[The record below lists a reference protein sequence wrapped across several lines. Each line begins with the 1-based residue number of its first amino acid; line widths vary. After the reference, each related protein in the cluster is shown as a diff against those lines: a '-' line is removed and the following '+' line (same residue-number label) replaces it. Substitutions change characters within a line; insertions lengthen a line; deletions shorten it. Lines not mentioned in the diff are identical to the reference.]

1 MNIWVAGAGYDKLW
15 DHQIDAY
22 VPPEGELTSHAWR
35 VTWVGSSPEPSHE
48 TLAEAGH
55 RVNMYHGQDPSRWAE
70 GLVPESRFKLREVW
84 PGIDVRIGPRSP
96 GDRAHI
102 PGPGWKEDWILQPG
116 ANLSDLVIRHD
127 GVELELADDGSLSI
141 QLGETA
147 EVRWGAPYAYQTKDT
162 KVVKVESS
170 YVLDGNTVR
179 FALGEYDP
187 AFPVVIDPDIVF
199 ATYIGATQP
208 NWGFTAAYD
217 DDGRALGGTALW
229 SSDLSTIG
237 TYPTTAGAIST
248 EMTAATYPFD
258 CGLSVFSPDGTA
270 LEYSTVFG
278 GGNLDVPSS
287 IVTDSQ
293 GAIYV
298 LGTTGSVN
306 FPVTEGA
313 YNPTTATT
321 AR

>member
-1 MNIWVAGAGYDKLW
+1 MAI
-15 DHQIDAY
+15 Q
-22 VPPEGELTSHAWR
+22 
-35 VTWVGSSPEPSHE
+35 PSGKP
-48 TLAEAGH
+48 AEARLG
-55 RVNMYHGQDPSRWAE
+55 RSIRLPNQGQQ
-70 GLVPESRFKLREVW
+70 G
-84 PGIDVRIGPRSP
+84 GQG
-96 GDRAHI
+96 
-102 PGPGWKEDWILQPG
+102 
-116 ANLSDLVIRHD
+116 
-127 GVELELADDGSLSI
+127 GVVAYALE
-141 QLGETA
+141 
-147 EVRWGAPYAYQTKDT
+147 
-162 KVVKVESS
+162 
-170 YVLDGNTVR
+170 GNTVR
-179 FALGEYDP
+179 FALGEHDP
-187 AFPVVIDPDIVF
+187 AYPVVIDPDIVF

-229 SSDLSTIG
+229 SNDVSSIG

-248 EMTAATYPFD
+248 AMTAATYPFD

-287 IVTDSQ
+287 LVTDSQ

-306 FPVTEGA
+306 FPVTAGA
-313 YNPTTATT
+313 FDLSRFATT

>member
-1 MNIWVAGAGYDKLW
+1 M
-15 DHQIDAY
+15 
-22 VPPEGELTSHAWR
+22 
-35 VTWVGSSPEPSHE
+35 
-48 TLAEAGH
+48 
-55 RVNMYHGQDPSRWAE
+55 
-70 GLVPESRFKLREVW
+70 REVW

-237 TYPTTAGAIST
+237 TYPTTAGAMVHGDDGGDLPVRLRLVGVQSRRHRPGVQHCVWGWQPRR
-248 EMTAATYPFD
+248 PFEHRD
-258 CGLSVFSPDGTA
+258 RQSGRHLRPGHHGVGQF
-270 LEYSTVFG
+270 L
-278 GGNLDVPSS
+278 
-287 IVTDSQ
+287 
-293 GAIYV
+293 
-298 LGTTGSVN
+298 
-306 FPVTEGA
+306 VTEGA
-313 YNPTTATT
+313 YNPNYCNNGALNLDDCCFYPSGP
-321 AR
+321 APGGFQVGRACL